1 MESVLN
7 TRQFFIAS
15 FSLSLL
21 TACGG
26 GSDTASTPTTPDAKI
41 SVTEVTTDQ
50 LLYRKITKMT
60 VKGQN
65 LNLGFNISHPGC
77 LKIIDSGNG
86 STTERVF
93 TCKMITPG
101 TSTMIITDGSNN
113 TLLSTNH
120 TIPLAKQ
127 PQVKMVTSLGEILL
141 ELNPSKAPITVDN
154 FLNYTEAGFYE
165 NKIFHRVISNFMIQ
179 GGGFTSNLVQSTTQD
194 PIKLEVGKGLS
205 NVKGSIAMARTNVL
219 DSATSQF
226 FINAVDNSFLDTSSG
241 GYAVFGSVVTGLDI
255 VDKIQV
261 VPTGTQ
267 SGMTDVPNTPVVI
280 NSMTVVQ

>member
-1 MESVLN
+1 
-7 TRQFFIAS
+7 
-15 FSLSLL
+15 
-21 TACGG
+21 
-26 GSDTASTPTTPDAKI
+26 
-41 SVTEVTTDQ
+41 
-50 LLYRKITKMT
+50 MT

-65 LNLGFNISHPGC
+65 LNLGFNISHPEDAR
-77 LKIIDSGNG
+77 KITDSGNG

-165 NKIFHRVISNFMIQ
+165 IKYFTVLSVI
-179 GGGFTSNLVQSTTQD
+179 L
-194 PIKLEVGKGLS
+194 
-205 NVKGSIAMARTNVL
+205 
-219 DSATSQF
+219 
-226 FINAVDNSFLDTSSG
+226 
-241 GYAVFGSVVTGLDI
+241 
-255 VDKIQV
+255 
-261 VPTGTQ
+261 
-267 SGMTDVPNTPVVI
+267 
-280 NSMTVVQ
+280 